1 MVSNSN
7 NEGKKCV
14 IISKPKKNRKSI
26 EKYREKHETHEN
38 DAPIDLNDYKS
49 DMDKLTKLYMNLTF
63 EHMQLYSY
71 YIRDKTNSY
80 LYQDKRKNRN
90 IEKNIDKEGVIEK
103 LVGSKLKCYYC
114 QSKLVLL
121 NEKTRQSNMW
131 TLDRIDNNLSHTFE
145 NTCVS
150 CLSCNLQKRRRSH
163 EGFKFTKQL
172 RVHKGC
178 EDDNNLES
186 HVNSDN
192 NDEK

>member
-1 MVSNSN
+1 MVTNPN
-7 NEGKKCV
+7 NEGKKC
-14 IISKPKKNRKSI
+14 IIINKPKKNRKSI
-26 EKYREKHETHEN
+26 EKYREKHEIHTC
-38 DAPIDLNDYKS
+38 DAPMDLNDYQS
-49 DMDKLTKLYMNLTF
+49 DMDKLSKLYMDVQF
-63 EHMQLYSY
+63 EHMQLYHS

-90 IEKNIDKEGVIEK
+90 IEHNIDVDGVLEK

-114 QSKLVLL
+114 KSKLVLL

-131 TLDRIDNNLSHTFE
+131 TLDRIDNNLSHTFD

-172 RVHKGC
+172 RVHKGYEADC
-178 EDDNNLES
+178 TIDKPICHDT
-186 HVNSDN
+186 HD
-192 NDEK
+192 